1 MSWMTSFFVP
11 KHWIAGNLLIS
22 SFLPAFG
29 AGLWNTHATLLHFI
43 SRYFATNILLHFS
56 QQTGAGK
63 MSIFYLF
70 SMFPLTMS
78 WSVFLLSLLVLLDLR
93 SCPEWWMEYDESEP
107 RARGI
112 DSTLRSETC
121 SEHQNVLRL
130 RTVED
135 FRALELQWPW
145 CLLKDKPLAI
155 CIHPVPPE
163 ELIQPCWVFERLASF
178 NGARWDVDGCGKSS
192 VGGYTHVV
200 FCMTWW
206 VDITLKFIRMGL

>member
-22 SFLPAFG
+22 IFLPAFG

-78 WSVFLLSLLVLLDLR
+78 WSVFLLSLLVLLDLC

-155 CIHPVPPE
+155 CIHPV
-163 ELIQPCWVFERLASF
+163 LYLLRNWSNLAECLRDWP
-178 NGARWDVDGCGKSS
+178 ALMKLDETWMDVVRAVS
-192 VGGYTHVV
+192 VVTH
-200 FCMTWW
+200 TWFSAW
-206 VDITLKFIRMGL
+206 HDEWILHWNS